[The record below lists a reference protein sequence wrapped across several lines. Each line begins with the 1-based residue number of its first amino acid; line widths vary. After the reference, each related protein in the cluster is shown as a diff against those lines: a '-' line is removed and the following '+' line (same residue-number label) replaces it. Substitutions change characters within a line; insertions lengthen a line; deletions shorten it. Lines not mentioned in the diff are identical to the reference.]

1 MHYLELPITSRLP
14 GLASAGLRHR
24 AGCDSA
30 SDAAV
35 QQPAV
40 VVTSRMIELLQPEE
54 LQAMFVGT
62 LSNGVTAGIHLLNGL
77 LMHAQVGFLCVYVCA
92 CVCDFATLGY

>member
-1 MHYLELPITSRLP
+1 MHYLEVHVTSRLP
-14 GLASAGLRHR
+14 GLAAAGLRHR
-24 AGCDSA
+24 PGCDSA
-30 SDAAV
+30 SDYAV

-62 LSNGVTAGIHLLNGL
+62 LSNGVTAGIHLLNVL
-77 LMHAQVGFLCVYVCA
+77 LCMHKWVCVHTCVCVCVCA
-92 CVCDFATLGY
+92 